1 LDGTQ
6 QERLVKVVQDTLNQ
20 NGPVPAVAAA
30 AAPPADGPPHQQEAD
45 QGLPRTFRKV
55 SMRKIKEPQ
64 QQERSGKRLADTA
77 RSATGHQRPPGHE
90 DAGGGADEV
99 RVKAVKVRVK
109 RPEAVRR

>member
-1 LDGTQ
+1 M
-6 QERLVKVVQDTLNQ
+6 KVVQDTLNQ
-20 NGPVPAVAAA
+20 NCPPVPVAAA
-30 AAPPADGPPHQQEAD
+30 ATPPADGPHQQEAD

-55 SMRKIKEPQ
+55 AMRKIKEQQ
-64 QQERSGKRLADTA
+64 QQERSGKALADTA
-77 RSATGHQRPPGHE
+77 RSAPGHKRPGHE

>member
-1 LDGTQ
+1 
-6 QERLVKVVQDTLNQ
+6 VKVVQDTLNQ
-20 NGPVPAVAAA
+20 NGPVPA
-30 AAPPADGPPHQQEAD
+30 APPADGPHQEAD

-55 SMRKIKEPQ
+55 AMRKIKE
-64 QQERSGKRLADTA
+64 QQERSGKGLADTA

-90 DAGGGADEV
+90 DAGGANEV